1 MQPPSSIPDSGAL
14 PANPSAP
21 AGRIPALDGVR
32 GVAILGVM
40 LCHFTRTGLPGS
52 VVGTILDR
60 LFVAGCSG
68 VDLFFVL
75 SGFLITGILYDAK
88 ADPHFFRNFYARR
101 VLRIF
106 PLYYGFLFVYFQVLP
121 RLHPFT
127 PAMQRMA
134 EHQPWLWGYASNLLM
149 ARTGHWAF
157 VVDWMDLGHFW
168 TLAIEEQFYLAWPLV
183 VFLLPRRALLR
194 TCVACMAGALLL
206 RWGLLLRHAS
216 PVTVELFTLCRI
228 DALAAGGLA
237 ALLVRGVRTGWRRHL
252 GAMAVALGTAVAAI
266 ALARGQWSDSDPVI
280 QRLGLSLLALFCAA
294 LVLLA
299 AEDVPGPVARWFARP
314 ALQWFGTYSYA
325 MYVFHVAMI
334 PLFTRLL
341 PVPRLATALGSAYAA
356 VAAFA
361 AFSIAGTALA
371 AWLSWHL
378 YEKHFLKL
386 KRYFAARPV
395 IRAATHTGVARALEG
410 ASTSVRSA

>member
-1 MQPPSSIPDSGAL
+1 M
-14 PANPSAP
+14 
-21 AGRIPALDGVR
+21 
-32 GVAILGVM
+32 
-40 LCHFTRTGLPGS
+40 
-52 VVGTILDR
+52 
-60 LFVAGCSG
+60 AGCSG

-106 PLYYGFLFVYFQVLP
+106 PLYYGFLFAYFQVLP
-121 RLHPFT
+121 RLHQFT

-183 VFLLPRRALLR
+183 VFLLPRRALLG
-194 TCVACMAGALLL
+194 TCIGCMAGALLL
-206 RWGLLLRHAS
+206 RWGLLIGHAS
-216 PVTVELFTLCRI
+216 PVTVELFTLCRV

-237 ALLVRGVRTGWRRHL
+237 AVLVRGDRTRWRRHL
-252 GAMAVALGTAVAAI
+252 GAAALALGAMVAVI

-280 QRLGLSLLALFCAA
+280 LRVGLTLLALLCAA

-299 AEDVPGPVARWFARP
+299 AEDEPGPVARWFTHP

-341 PVPRLATALGSAYAA
+341 PIPRLAAALGSAYGA
-356 VAAFA
+356 VAVFTAV
-361 AFSIAGTALA
+361 SIAGTAAA

-386 KRYFAARPV
+386 KRYFAVRPV
-395 IRAATHTGVARALEG
+395 THAASPTGVARALEP
-410 ASTSVRSA
+410 ASTAVRPA